1 MLIKDILIAMLFK
14 FNIVLVVLMVLM
26 LTGVV
31 KFGDEVII
39 SKLENVYVGYGNE
52 NLEVIFLNGQKLI

>member
-1 MLIKDILIAMLFK
+1 MLFK

-31 KFGDEVII
+31 KFGDEVIV
-39 SKLENVYVGYGNE
+39 SKLENVDVGYGNE
-52 NLEVIFLNGQKLI
+52 NLDNFSKWNVLKDEEN